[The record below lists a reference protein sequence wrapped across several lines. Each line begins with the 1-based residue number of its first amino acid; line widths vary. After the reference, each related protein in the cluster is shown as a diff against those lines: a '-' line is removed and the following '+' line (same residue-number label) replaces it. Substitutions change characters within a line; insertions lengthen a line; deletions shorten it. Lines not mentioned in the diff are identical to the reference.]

1 METTPTAAIP
11 SSTFSVSLVNAVLGM
26 FLESCASIEEIANDN
41 SLSIPVVM
49 QCLDEQKPFLFAMLS
64 TLELRVRLL
73 AARAEA
79 VAIESLREIAYIG
92 RDPEARRKAA
102 SKLLSHFAQ
111 RTRRA
116 SVEPQASA
124 HSPAGTCSTTVR
136 ECVQDSARATNVAG
150 SAASLVQPQMQ
161 SNTQAAHAAATSLH
175 ADALAISEPGA

>member
-1 METTPTAAIP
+1 MDTTTPVAATAAIP

-41 SLSIPVVM
+41 NLSIPVVM
-49 QCLDEQKPFLFAMLS
+49 QCLDEQKPFLLAMLS

-102 SKLLSHFAQ
+102 SKLLSHFAKASSQ
-111 RTRRA
+111 RA
-116 SVEPQASA
+116 SAPSPRSA
-124 HSPAGTCSTTVR
+124 GRRVTRAACDDEGCS
-136 ECVQDSARATNVAG
+136 DRATDPRDV
-150 SAASLVQPQMQ
+150 
-161 SNTQAAHAAATSLH
+161 
-175 ADALAISEPGA
+175 

>member
-1 METTPTAAIP
+1 MDTTTPVAPQFAAIP

-41 SLSIPVVM
+41 NLSIPVVM
-49 QCLDEQKPFLFAMLS
+49 QCLDEQKPFLHAMLS

-102 SKLLSHFAQ
+102 SKLLSHFK
-111 RTRRA
+111 RA
-116 SVEPQASA
+116 SPPSPR
-124 HSPAGTCSTTVR
+124 PAGRSVT
-136 ECVQDSARATNVAG
+136 RAACDDEG
-150 SAASLVQPQMQ
+150 SVNFAPNPQP
-161 SNTQAAHAAATSLH
+161 TS
-175 ADALAISEPGA
+175 

>member
-1 METTPTAAIP
+1 MDTTTPVAATAAIP

-49 QCLDEQKPFLFAMLS
+49 QCLDEQKPFLLGMLS

-102 SKLLSHFAQ
+102 SKLLSHFAKASSQ
-111 RTRRA
+111 RA
-116 SVEPQASA
+116 SAPSPRSA
-124 HSPAGTCSTTVR
+124 GRSVTRAACDDEGSVNIA
-136 ECVQDSARATNVAG
+136 QDQ
-150 SAASLVQPQMQ
+150 QPV
-161 SNTQAAHAAATSLH
+161 S
-175 ADALAISEPGA
+175 

>member
-1 METTPTAAIP
+1 MDTTTPVAATAAIP

-49 QCLDEQKPFLFAMLS
+49 QCLDEQKPFLLAMLS

-73 AARAEA
+73 TARAEA

-102 SKLLSHFAQ
+102 SKLLSHFA
-111 RTRRA
+111 RSRA
-116 SVEPQASA
+116 PASSTSA
-124 HSPAGTCSTTVR
+124 RGTCVPPVATPSTAPGGADFQSVAASPLHAEDVAVSSGPLEER
-136 ECVQDSARATNVAG
+136 SGATAGSTPTNTVAG
-150 SAASLVQPQMQ
+150 
-161 SNTQAAHAAATSLH
+161 
-175 ADALAISEPGA
+175 